1 MVGRGEAP
9 EDFTGLAFPPM
20 THQLRPTTPMHPILL
35 SLEVAL
41 AALVLVFFSGTG
53 LAAWLHR
60 REFWGKTLVEALF
73 LLPLVLP
80 PVVTGYL
87 LLLLMGKNGPVGIAL
102 HRAFD
107 WSLLFTPWAAIIAAA
122 VVAFPLMYQSAKAAF
137 AALDTAWQD
146 AARSL
151 GARPLTVFWTIILP
165 LSWHGLAAGA
175 LLSFARAL
183 GEFGATIMVA
193 GNIAGK
199 TTTMPTAIY
208 TAAEGGDFGT
218 AGLYALVLGVFN
230 FGFVLALSIWAR
242 CSHR

>member
-1 MVGRGEAP
+1 M
-9 EDFTGLAFPPM
+9 
-20 THQLRPTTPMHPILL
+20 QPILL

-41 AALVLVFFSGTG
+41 AALVLVFVSGTG

-60 REFWGKTLVEALF
+60 REFWGKTLWEAVF

-87 LLLLMGKNGPVGIAL
+87 LLLLMGKNGPLGIL
-102 HRAFD
+102 LQRAFS

-122 VVAFPLMYQSAKAAF
+122 IVAFPLMYQSAKAAF
-137 AALDTAWQD
+137 AGLDPAWQD

-151 GARPLTVFWTIILP
+151 GARPLKVFWTIALP
-165 LSWHGLAAGA
+165 LSWPGLAAGA

-199 TTTMPTAIY
+199 TATMPTAIY
-208 TAAEGGDFGT
+208 TAAEGGDFAT
-218 AGLYALVLGVFN
+218 AGVYSLVLGALN
-230 FGFVLALSIWAR
+230 FVFVLALSVWAR
-242 CSHR
+242 RNRN